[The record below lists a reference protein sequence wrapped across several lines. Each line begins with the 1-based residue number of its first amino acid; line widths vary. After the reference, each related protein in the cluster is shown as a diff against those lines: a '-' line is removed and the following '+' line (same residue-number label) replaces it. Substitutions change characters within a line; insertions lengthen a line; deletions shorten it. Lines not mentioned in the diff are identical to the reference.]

1 MKKMIDILKTV
12 LVATGEYEVRYHKTP
27 VLFINRSFLE
37 YIRANMGNYFHSNLD
52 NMSLCGYSAKLVL
65 DDSDEMHFWVGEEK
79 TIYGEE
85 N

>member
-1 MKKMIDILKTV
+1 MKMMIDILETV
-12 LVATGEYEVRYHKTP
+12 FVATGEYEARYHKPP

-37 YIRANMGNYFHSNLD
+37 YIRANMGNYFHVNLD
-52 NMSLCGYSAKLVL
+52 SMTLCGYPVKLVL
-65 DDSDEMHFWVGEEK
+65 DGSDEMHFWVGEEK